1 MDQKPKR
8 GGNKEPTLTE
18 REEKLQLL
26 VDEKVEIATALGLMN
41 VAVPDDESY
50 KHTNEYKRLQEIDRL
65 LWGLI

>member
-1 MDQKPKR
+1 MTVKQQR
-8 GGNKEPTLTE
+8 NNKEPTRTE
-18 REEKLQLL
+18 RETQLQAL
-26 VDEKVEIATALGLMN
+26 VDEKIELATALGLMN